1 MAAAVLSPFFLALL
15 TVFKIHFLPGFGI
28 EGSRKYRKV
37 QKSSFRFSGKRKG
50 AFSYYIISISLS
62 LYNSISAIF
71 FLKST
76 VSQNF
81 YVPFTFPTF
90 LHVFLFEGG

>member
-15 TVFKIHFLPGFGI
+15 TVFKIHFLPGLGI

-37 QKSSFRFSGKRKG
+37 QKSSFRFSGKEKRS
-50 AFSYYIISISLS
+50 FFLIISISLS

-81 YVPFTFPTF
+81 YVSFTFPTF